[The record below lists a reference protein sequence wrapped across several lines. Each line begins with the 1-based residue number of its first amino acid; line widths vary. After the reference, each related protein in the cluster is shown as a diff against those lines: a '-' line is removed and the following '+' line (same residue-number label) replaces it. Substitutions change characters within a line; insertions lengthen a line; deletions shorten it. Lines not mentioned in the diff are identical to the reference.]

1 MVLMRNLGKMLT
13 GMLTIAAAIVI
24 LSALVMAVLQV
35 KPAIVMSGSM
45 EPAIHTGSVV
55 LINTK
60 DKEAKKGDII
70 AFRRGDIFVTHRVT
84 GIAADG
90 FLTKGDANEM
100 ADPGIVGKDQVV
112 GTTLFSLPGAGY
124 FLHALRTTWGLIG
137 MICIILLTLFC
148 REKRTIT

>member
-60 DKEAKKGDII
+60 DKEAKKEEEE
-70 AFRRGDIFVTHRVT
+70 A
-84 GIAADG
+84 
-90 FLTKGDANEM
+90 
-100 ADPGIVGKDQVV
+100 
-112 GTTLFSLPGAGY
+112 
-124 FLHALRTTWGLIG
+124 
-137 MICIILLTLFC
+137 
-148 REKRTIT
+148 